1 MYVIHAL
8 ICLICIHAPFHALI
22 VLTHGTN
29 QYRYKLISCVV
40 PDDHGKGMQVYNGII
55 SYILCI
61 HVRGFH
67 ECMQA
72 IYSVDGTND
81 TWPMQV

>member
-1 MYVIHAL
+1 MYVIHA
-8 ICLICIHAPFHALI
+8 CINLPNMHPPFHALI

-40 PDDHGKGMQVYNGII
+40 PDDHGKGMQVYNGN
-55 SYILCI
+55 YMLCI
-61 HVRGFH
+61 HARGFH

-72 IYSVDGTND
+72 IYSVDGTNALVPS
-81 TWPMQV
+81 TQ

>member
-1 MYVIHAL
+1 MHP
-8 ICLICIHAPFHALI
+8 PFHALI

-55 SYILCI
+55 ICCAFMRAGSMNACKPFI
-61 HVRGFH
+61 V
-67 ECMQA
+67 
-72 IYSVDGTND
+72 
-81 TWPMQV
+81 